1 MNQAPGDGPAHAT
14 RNTISTV
21 RRGEGSGPETVNG
34 MPLFSV
40 ITVCYNDF
48 QNLKR
53 TSSSVLGQ
61 SNTSFEWIVVD
72 GNSSDGSPQF
82 LENIVDTRLTWQ
94 SERDRGL
101 FDAMNKGMDRANGRY
116 LIFMN
121 SGDTFFDSNTLD
133 EVSVAIASAKAE
145 PPFVYGDSIDFA
157 EDGFAYRRHAKSH
170 LLHWRGQFAQH
181 QAMFFRATRL
191 RYDLSYPLTAD
202 YAFIGQFLKSVD
214 QPSEIIRLEVPVC
227 RFLLGGLNEKK
238 RFRALRE
245 DFLIRRRVFG
255 MSLWASA
262 ILYALHLA
270 HGIVKFS
277 FPSMVRFFRRLA

>member
-1 MNQAPGDGPAHAT
+1 MSRGGAMRETQSKA
-14 RNTISTV
+14 STLRLESASV
-21 RRGEGSGPETVNG
+21 VPTASGK
-34 MPLFSV
+34 PLFSV
-40 ITVCYNDF
+40 VTICYNDL
-48 QNLKR
+48 QNLQR

-61 SNTSFEWIVVD
+61 SNMSFEWIVVD
-72 GNSSDGSPQF
+72 GNSTDGSRQF
-82 LENIVDTRLTWQ
+82 LEKIADSRLTWQ
-94 SERDRGL
+94 SESDRGL

-133 EVSVAIASAKAE
+133 KVSVAIASAKVE
-145 PPFVYGDSIDFA
+145 PAFVYGDSIDFSA
-157 EDGFAYRRHAKSH
+157 DGVSYRRVAKSH

-181 QAMFFRATRL
+181 QAMFFRQTRL

-202 YAFIGQFLKSVD
+202 YAFIGQFLKSVH
-214 QPSEIIRLEVPVC
+214 QSSEIVRLDVPVC

-270 HGIVKFS
+270 HAIVKFS
-277 FPSMVRFFRRLA
+277 FPSMIRFFRRLA

>member
-1 MNQAPGDGPAHAT
+1 M
-14 RNTISTV
+14 S
-21 RRGEGSGPETVNG
+21 S
-34 MPLFSV
+34 PLFSV
-40 ITVCYNDF
+40 ITVCYYDF
-48 QNLKR
+48 HNLQR
-53 TSSSVLGQ
+53 TSASVLGQ

-72 GNSSDGSPQF
+72 GNSTDGSPQF
-82 LENIVDTRLTWQ
+82 LENIVDPRLMWR

-101 FDAMNKGMDRANGRY
+101 FDAMNKGMDRANGCY

-133 EVSVAIASAKAE
+133 AVRVAINAAQTE
-145 PPFVYGDSIDFA
+145 PAFVYGDSIDFA
-157 EDGFAYRRHAKSH
+157 EDGVSYRRRAKSH

-202 YAFIGQFLKSVD
+202 YAFIGQFLNSVH
-214 QPSEIIRLEVPVC
+214 QPSEIVRLDVPIC

-238 RFRALRE
+238 RFRALGE
-245 DFLIRRRVFG
+245 DFQIRRRVFG
-255 MSLWASA
+255 MSLWASSV
-262 ILYALHLA
+262 LYALHLV

-277 FPSMVRFFRRLA
+277 FPSMIRFFRRLT

>member
-1 MNQAPGDGPAHAT
+1 MITARHAGD
-14 RNTISTV
+14 S
-21 RRGEGSGPETVNG
+21 SS
-34 MPLFSV
+34 PLFSV

-48 QNLKR
+48 HNLQR

-61 SNTSFEWIVVD
+61 TNTSFEWIVVD
-72 GNSSDGSPQF
+72 GNSTDGSPQF
-82 LENIVDTRLTWQ
+82 LENIADPRLAWR
-94 SERDRGL
+94 SERDSGL

-133 EVSVAIASAKAE
+133 AVSVAINAAQAE
-145 PPFVYGDSIDFA
+145 PAFVYGDSIDFA
-157 EDGFAYRRHAKSH
+157 EDGASYRRRAKSH

-202 YAFIGQFLKSVD
+202 YAFIGQFLKSVHH
-214 QPSEIIRLEVPVC
+214 PSGILRLDVPIC

-238 RFRALRE
+238 RFRALGE
-245 DFLIRRRVFG
+245 DFKIRRHVFG
-255 MSLWASA
+255 MSLWASTV
-262 ILYALHLA
+262 LYALHLV

-277 FPSMVRFFRRLA
+277 FPSMIRFFRRLT

>member
-1 MNQAPGDGPAHAT
+1 MIPARTAGDMK
-14 RNTISTV
+14 S
-21 RRGEGSGPETVNG
+21 
-34 MPLFSV
+34 PLFSV

-48 QNLKR
+48 HNLQR

-61 SNTSFEWIVVD
+61 GNTSFEWIVVD
-72 GNSSDGSPQF
+72 GNSKDGSPQF
-82 LENIVDTRLTWQ
+82 LENIADPRLMWR
-94 SERDRGL
+94 SEADRGL

-133 EVSVAIASAKAE
+133 AVRVAINSAQTE
-145 PPFVYGDSIDFA
+145 PAFVYGDSIDFT
-157 EDGFAYRRHAKSH
+157 EDGVSYRRRAKSH

-181 QAMFFRATRL
+181 QAMFFRATPL

-202 YAFIGQFLKSVD
+202 YAFIGQFLKSVR
-214 QPSEIIRLEVPVC
+214 QPSEIVRLDVPIC

-238 RFRALRE
+238 RFRALGE
-245 DFLIRRRVFG
+245 DFRIRRRVFG
-255 MSLWASA
+255 MSLWASTV
-262 ILYALHLA
+262 LYALHLV

-277 FPSMVRFFRRLA
+277 FPSMIRFFRRLT